1 MSIEINVEDLQELVE
16 ENSPSLVIGGVRLRN
31 IALLD
36 ADEFDRYEKLLR
48 IGKYEDDSERGFNMG
63 ELLERYT
70 ELFILLAGGDTP
82 KVRKVLESV
91 TKVPGGLVT
100 LIAKYFKVT
109 QVGEA

>member
-16 ENSPSLVIGGVRLRN
+16 ENSPSLVVGGVRLRN
-31 IALLD
+31 IALL
-36 ADEFDRYEKLLR
+36 EKLLR
-48 IGKYEDDSERGFNMG
+48 IGKYEDDTERGFNMG